1 MKVKLERFVN
11 NGWYE
16 YCTYDLAKESDN
28 IQLIGSKGTEQKEP
42 TGEVENIPF

>member
-16 YCTYDLAKESDN
+16 YCTYDLTKESD
-28 IQLIGSKGTEQKEP
+28 IKAYTEAARKMP
-42 TGEVENIPF
+42 PFKVAYELP